1 MWVEYPNGLL
11 FLSVLKYFV
20 SLSKQRGTFCSG
32 ANLEGLSTHSVYF
45 LRCSS
50 KISFCL
56 FDSVSSVASLNC
68 SPTELVYVQGSWS
81 AKEIQIEWVF
91 RQMAVN
97 KTKVLTEEKL
107 GACFL
112 RRLHSALNP
121 RVQQFRFHYRCL
133 REVWSTD
140 AWISPRLFN
149 VLLGLEMKL
158 FPSFPSGNIWLAIL
172 NKRQISNDLN
182 PMQITKTNHISLI
195 TKKKWFLQ

>member
-50 KISFCL
+50 KSSLCL
-56 FDSVSSVASLNC
+56 FDSDSSVGSLNC
-68 SPTELVYVQGSWS
+68 SPTELVYVHGSWS
-81 AKEIQIEWVF
+81 AKEIQIESVLS
-91 RQMAVN
+91 QVAVN

-112 RRLHSALNP
+112 WRLHSALNP
-121 RVQQFRFHYRCL
+121 RVQQFRFHYGCL
-133 REVWSTD
+133 REVRSTD
-140 AWISPRLFN
+140 TWISPRLFN
-149 VLLGLEMKL
+149 VLLGLDMEL
-158 FPSFPSGNIWLAIL
+158 FPSFPPGNIWLTIL
-172 NKRQISNDLN
+172 YKIQN
-182 PMQITKTNHISLI
+182 
-195 TKKKWFLQ
+195 